1 MAVTRKLRKVTMKD
15 IAGALGVSI
24 NTVSKALGNKP
35 DISQGTKDLVYKA
48 ARELGYEYEI
58 VPRSWHSHRT
68 NVVGLIISDNSN
80 PFFAKVVKSVE
91 GTLHNNGYAL
101 ILCNTDE
108 DYAREKSII
117 ALLVERKIDGIILTP
132 TQSNDEDIAFLLS
145 KKTPF
150 VLLGRHFSSYKV
162 PCILADDRG
171 GAYEA
176 INHLARLGHRRILFI
191 NAPSYISSASERL
204 EGYRAAFKDNGIE
217 VDESLIRSCDPKMEN
232 AYNEMKGI
240 MLEELDFSAVF
251 TFSDQMMLGV
261 VRVFHEK
268 GIRVP
273 QDCSL
278 VGFDDIDFASI
289 MTPPLTT
296 IVQDTHRL
304 GSECA
309 SMLLKMINGQEIAE
323 TTKVIPTKA
332 IIRGSTQKFGA
343 SQ

>member
-1 MAVTRKLRKVTMKD
+1 MAQNRKPRKVTMKD
-15 IAGALGVSI
+15 IASTLGVSI

-35 DISQGTKDLVYKA
+35 DISLGTKEQVYKT

-58 VPRSWHSHRT
+58 IPKSWHSHRT
-68 NVVGLIISDNSN
+68 NVVGLVIADNSN

-91 GTLHNNGYAL
+91 RTLQNSGYAL

-108 DYAREKSII
+108 DYRREKSII

-162 PCILADDRG
+162 PCVIADDRG

-176 INHLARLGHRRILFI
+176 TNHLARLGHKRILFI
-191 NAPSYISSASERL
+191 NAPSYISSAAERL
-204 EGYRAAFKDNGIE
+204 EGYRAAFRDNGI
-217 VDESLIRSCDPKMEN
+217 VVNESLIRSCEPKMEN

-261 VRVFHEK
+261 VRVFHER

-296 IVQDTHRL
+296 IVQDTDRL
-304 GSECA
+304 GTESA
-309 SMLLKMINGQEIAE
+309 TMLLKMINGQEITEA
-323 TTKVIPTKA
+323 TKVIPTKA
-332 IIRGSTQKFGA
+332 IIRGSTQKYGV
-343 SQ
+343 SR

>member
-1 MAVTRKLRKVTMKD
+1 MAPNRKPRKVTMKD
-15 IAGALGVSI
+15 IASELGVSV
-24 NTVSKALGNKP
+24 NTVSKALGNRP
-35 DISQGTKDLVYKA
+35 DISLATKDQVYRT

-58 VPRSWHSHRT
+58 IPKSWHGHRT
-68 NVVGLIISDNSN
+68 NVVGLVIADNSN
-80 PFFAKVVKSVE
+80 PFFAKIVKSVE
-91 GTLHNNGYAL
+91 RTLQDSGYAL

-108 DYAREKSII
+108 DYEREKSII

-162 PCILADDRG
+162 PCVIGEDRG

-191 NAPSYISSASERL
+191 NAPSYISSATERL
-204 EGYRAAFKDNGIE
+204 EGYREAFKDNGIE
-217 VDESLIRSCDPKMEN
+217 VDESLIRSCEPKMEN

-240 MLEELDFSAVF
+240 LLEELDFSAVF
-251 TFSDQMMLGV
+251 TFSDQMMMGV
-261 VRVFHEK
+261 VRVFHER

-296 IVQDTHRL
+296 IVQNTQRL
-304 GSECA
+304 GMESA
-309 SMLLKMINGQEIAE
+309 TMLLKMINGQEITE
-323 TTKVIPTKA
+323 STKVIPTKA
-332 IIRGSTQKFGA
+332 IIRGSTQKYGA

>member
-1 MAVTRKLRKVTMKD
+1 MKD
-15 IAGALGVSI
+15 IAAALGVSV
-24 NTVSKALGNKP
+24 NTVSKALGNRP
-35 DISQGTKDLVYKA
+35 DISLSTKDQVYKT
-48 ARELGYEYEI
+48 ARQLGYEYKI
-58 VPRSWHSHRT
+58 IPKSWHSHRT
-68 NVVGLIISDNSN
+68 NVVGLVIADSSN
-80 PFFAKVVKSVE
+80 PFFAKIVKSVE
-91 GTLHNNGYAL
+91 RTLQDSGYAL

-108 DYAREKSII
+108 DYERERGII

-162 PCILADDRG
+162 PCVIGEDRG

-176 INHLARLGHRRILFI
+176 INHLARLGHKRILFI
-191 NAPSYISSASERL
+191 NAPSYISSATERL

-217 VDESLIRSCDPKMEN
+217 VDELLIRSCEPKMEN

-240 MLEELDFSAVF
+240 LLEELDFSAVF

-261 VRVFHEK
+261 VRLFHER

-296 IVQDTHRL
+296 VVQDMARL
-304 GSECA
+304 GMESA
-309 SMLLKMINGQEIAE
+309 TMLLRMINGQEITEA
-323 TTKVIPTKA
+323 TKIIPTKV
-332 IIRGSTQKFGA
+332 IIRGSTQKYGA
-343 SQ
+343 TAPDTH